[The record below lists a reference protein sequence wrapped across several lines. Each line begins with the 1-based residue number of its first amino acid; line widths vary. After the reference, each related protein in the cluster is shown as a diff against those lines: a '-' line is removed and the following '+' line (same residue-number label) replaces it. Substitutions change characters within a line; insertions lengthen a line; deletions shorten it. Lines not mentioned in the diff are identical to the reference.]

1 MAQFSRDKYYEAR
14 FESLNQQVPECRV
27 GASKAALNLVWLCD
41 ALERRCHGTFNKFG
55 LTLASFNVL
64 TILPQN
70 GPVPLKELSA
80 LLVRTP
86 ANITGVMD
94 GLVRRALVRRIPH
107 PEDRRVKL
115 AELLPEG
122 KKMVEQIRPLH
133 HSDIK
138 EVFEVL
144 ENEEIDVLIK
154 LSRRVLSRMR
164 ELDE

>member
-1 MAQFSRDKYYEAR
+1 
-14 FESLNQQVPECRV
+14 
-27 GASKAALNLVWLCD
+27 
-41 ALERRCHGTFNKFG
+41 
-55 LTLASFNVL
+55 
-64 TILPQN
+64 
-70 GPVPLKELSA
+70 
-80 LLVRTP
+80 
-86 ANITGVMD
+86 MD